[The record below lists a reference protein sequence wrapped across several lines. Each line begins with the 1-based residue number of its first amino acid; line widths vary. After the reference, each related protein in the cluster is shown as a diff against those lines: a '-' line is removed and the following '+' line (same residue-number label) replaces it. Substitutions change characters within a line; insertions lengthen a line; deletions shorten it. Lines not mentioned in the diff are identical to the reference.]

1 MKKISK
7 IQKFFYFV
15 TIIAYLATFIYFI
28 YGILHLKGIETAI
41 RIIAVIIFAIWFAVY
56 SLGGLICMLS
66 KKPKTF
72 IFLTIITLIF
82 CPIFS
87 VSSYYINK
95 VYGALENINRE
106 KITYASNMIALK
118 ETKFNSSSVIG
129 MIESE
134 DDIEGNNLAKKIIKN
149 NNLSNKIETYEDY
162 QSMLKDL
169 YDKKIDACFVSSNY
183 AILFSQEDA
192 FPTIADDVKVLYEYS
207 EEQVNKDAEVLK
219 TNTKKDL
226 TEPFTMLIMGVDS
239 EKNGLTAN
247 QAFNGDTLIMVTFNP
262 NTLTAT
268 MFSIPRDTYVP
279 IACNNNRYAKIN
291 SSAAY
296 GSSCV
301 INTIKQLTKI
311 DIDYYVKMN
320 FQGVVDLVE
329 ALGGITVDVEEPDFA
344 YDNKHLG
351 QVCEQNSKR
360 QFGSNLVCMK
370 TGVQQLNGEQ
380 ALAYAR
386 CRHLYAISDI
396 ARNKHQQ
403 DIIEAMAQKVKTL
416 RSVKDFENILTAV
429 SNNLETNMTTEQI
442 LSIYNVAKDML
453 QNTDSSSSLSIKK
466 TYLAYYSLP
475 VYLPSSGSYTSALGY
490 YPQSLEAIV
499 KAMKINLGLE
509 SEKPVKTF
517 KISYNEDYTTPLIG
531 QGLTGGAK
539 LERMPNFIGYDRY
552 YVSNW
557 CSKNGLSCTFKDQDS
572 SKEVGEVVDQAVHE
586 GVLLKSISSA
596 TFYVSNGRYQSLI
609 DDDNNDDDDEDNNS
623 NKNNNSNSSSNNS
636 NSNKNNDKNNDKD
649 NNKDN
654 DKNDDKNSDKNDDK
668 NNDKNNDSSNDS
680 NKSDNTKDDKK
691 DDASSETDE

>member
-1 MKKISK
+1 MVTTKVLTKKLKKVSK
-7 IQKFFYFV
+7 VQRLFYFV
-15 TIIAYLATFIYFI
+15 TILAYLATFIYFI
-28 YGILHLKGIETAI
+28 YGILHLKGIETTLRMIAI
-41 RIIAVIIFAIWFAVY
+41 IIFAVWFAIY
-56 SLGGLICMLS
+56 SLAGLLCMLS
-66 KKPKTF
+66 KKKKTF

-82 CPIFS
+82 CPIFG

-95 VYGALENINRE
+95 VYGALENINHE
-106 KITYASNMIALK
+106 KILYTSNMIALK

-169 YDKKIDACFVSSNY
+169 YNKKIDACFVSSNY
-183 AILFSQEDA
+183 AILFGQDDA
-192 FPTIADDVKVLYEYS
+192 YPNIANDVKVLYEYS
-207 EEQVNKDAEVLK
+207 EEQTNKDAEVLK
-219 TNTKKDL
+219 TSSKKDL

-262 NTLTAT
+262 STLTAT
-268 MFSIPRDTYVP
+268 MFSIPRDMYVP

-301 INTIKQLTKI
+301 ISTIKQLTKI

-320 FQGVVDLVE
+320 FQGVVDLVD
-329 ALGGITVDVEEPDFA
+329 ALGGVSVDVEEPDFS
-344 YDNKHLG
+344 YDNKHID

-429 SNNLETNMTTEQI
+429 SNNLETNMTTQQI
-442 LSIYNVAKDML
+442 LSIYNVGKDML
-453 QNTDSSSSLSIKK
+453 QNTTSSSSISIKK

-475 VYLPSSGSYTSALGY
+475 VYLPASGSYTSALGY

-499 KAMKINLGLE
+499 KAMKINLGQE
-509 SEKPVKTF
+509 TEKPVKTF
-517 KISYNEDYTTPLIG
+517 KINYNEDYTTPLIG

-552 YVSNW
+552 YVSSW
-557 CSKNGLSCTFKDQDS
+557 CSKNGISCSFREQDS
-572 SKEVGEVVDQAVHE
+572 SRESGEVVDQAVHE
-586 GVLLKSISSA
+586 GVLLKSLSSA
-596 TFYVSNGRYQSLI
+596 TFYVSNGRLTTII
-609 DDDNNDDDDEDNNS
+609 DDDDDDDDDTPS
-623 NKNNNSNSSSNNS
+623 NNNNSNNSSNNSSNSSGNSSNNNSSNNS
-636 NSNKNNDKNNDKD
+636 NNSSNNNSSSSDKNN
-649 NNKDN
+649 
-654 DKNDDKNSDKNDDK
+654 NS
-668 NNDKNNDSSNDS
+668 SSDS
-680 NKSDNTKDDKK
+680 NKDEDKK
-691 DDASSETDE
+691 DDSSSEISE

>member
-1 MKKISK
+1 MKKVSK
-7 IQKFFYFV
+7 VQRFFYFV
-15 TIIAYLATFIYFI
+15 TILAYLATFIYFI
-28 YGILHLKGIETAI
+28 YGILHLKGIETTLRMIAI
-41 RIIAVIIFAIWFAVY
+41 IIFAVWFAIY
-56 SLGGLICMLS
+56 SLAGLLCMLS
-66 KKPKTF
+66 KKKKTF

-82 CPIFS
+82 CPIFG

-95 VYGALENINRE
+95 VYGALENINHE
-106 KITYASNMIALK
+106 KILYTSNMIALK

-169 YDKKIDACFVSSNY
+169 YNKKIDACFVSSNY
-183 AILFSQEDA
+183 DILFGQDDA
-192 FPTIADDVKVLYEYS
+192 YPNIANDVKVLYEYS
-207 EEQVNKDAEVLK
+207 EEQTNKDAEVLK
-219 TNTKKDL
+219 TSSKKDL

-262 NTLTAT
+262 RTLTAT
-268 MFSIPRDTYVP
+268 MFSIPRDMYVP

-301 INTIKQLTKI
+301 ISTIKQLTKI

-320 FQGVVDLVE
+320 FQGVVDLVD
-329 ALGGITVDVEEPDFA
+329 ALGGVSVDVEKPDFS
-344 YDNKHLG
+344 YDDKHIG

-403 DIIEAMAQKVKTL
+403 DIIEAMAKKVKTL

-429 SNNLETNMTTEQI
+429 SNNLETNMTTQQI
-442 LSIYNVAKDML
+442 LSIYNVGKDML
-453 QNTDSSSSLSIKK
+453 QNTTSSSSISIKK

-475 VYLPSSGSYTSALGY
+475 VYLPASGSYTSALGY

-499 KAMKINLGLE
+499 KAMKINLGQE
-509 SEKPVKTF
+509 TEKPVKTF
-517 KISYNEDYTTPLIG
+517 KINYNEDYTTPLIG

-552 YVSNW
+552 YVSSW
-557 CSKNGLSCTFKDQDS
+557 CSKKGISCSFREQDS
-572 SKEVGEVVDQAVHE
+572 LRESGEVVDQAVHE
-586 GVLLKSISSA
+586 GILLKSISSA
-596 TFYVSNGRYQSLI
+596 TFYVSNGRLTTII
-609 DDDNNDDDDEDNNS
+609 DDDDDDDDDTPS
-623 NKNNNSNSSSNNS
+623 NNNNSNNSSNNSSNSSGSSSNNNSSNNS
-636 NSNKNNDKNNDKD
+636 NNSSNNNSSSSDKNN
-649 NNKDN
+649 
-654 DKNDDKNSDKNDDK
+654 NS
-668 NNDKNNDSSNDS
+668 SSDS
-680 NKSDNTKDDKK
+680 NKDEDKK
-691 DDASSETDE
+691 DDSSSEISE